1 MITNSKIKELLI
13 KQSDTL
19 LTALKVIDDS
29 GENATKLALIV
40 DEENKLVGTLTD
52 GDIRR
57 ALLKNVSLGET
68 VSDSMVKDFF
78 YVRQGTSRARVLDQ
92 MRALCIDQVPVI
104 DENGEI
110 IALHLLR
117 EMVEAVPL
125 PFAAVIMAGGMGT
138 RLRPITEDIP
148 KPMVRVAGRPILEHI
163 IYHLV
168 GHGIKK
174 IFLTVN
180 YMAEVI
186 ENYFRDGAQFG
197 CSIEYL
203 REEKPLGTA
212 GSLSLLPE
220 MENDFILMNGD
231 LISQFDVKNI
241 IANHQKKHH
250 SITIGAR
257 DHVTNIAYGVLNV
270 DDATQEVSAI
280 IEKPALHHLV
290 NGGIYTLSP
299 EVLSLIPENTMY
311 LATDLIDDCLKKN
324 MKVGYHLLEKD
335 WIDIGEHE
343 QLSSARGD

>member
-13 KQSDTL
+13 KPSDSL
-19 LTALKVIDDS
+19 FTALKVIDDS
-29 GENATKLALIV
+29 GDGATKLALIV
-40 DEENKLVGTLTD
+40 DDDNKLVGTLTD

-57 ALLKNVSLGET
+57 ALLNNTSLDET
-68 VSDSMVKDFF
+68 VSKSMVKDFF
-78 YVRQGTSRARVLDQ
+78 YVQQGTSRARVLDQ
-92 MRALCIDQVPVI
+92 MRALCIDQIPVL
-104 DENGEI
+104 DENGVI

-117 EMVEAVPL
+117 EMIEAVPL
-125 PFAAVIMAGGMGT
+125 PYAAVIMAGGMGT
-138 RLRPITEDIP
+138 RLRPITENLP

-203 REEKPLGTA
+203 REDKPLGTA

-220 MENDFILMNGD
+220 MKNDLILMNGD

-241 IANHQKKHH
+241 IENHQKKHH
-250 SITIGAR
+250 AITIGAR
-257 DHVTNIAYGVLNV
+257 DHVTDIAYGVLKV
-270 DDATQEVSAI
+270 DDKTQEVSAI

-290 NGGIYTLSP
+290 NGGVYALSP
-299 EVLSLIPENTMY
+299 DVLSVIPKNTMY
-311 LATDLIDDCLKKN
+311 LATDLIDDCIKKN

-335 WIDIGEHE
+335 WVDIGEHQ
-343 QLSSARGD
+343 QLASARGD